1 MKLYVWELKEF
12 QSNCISSKKY
22 YLIEILKILTLVW
35 LDDETSRQSKVC
47 LQFWLTSFSFIIL
60 SNIAEAKD
68 TLGGAGAPWIMV
80 KNVDMLH
87 FSPIPIHQLLFLK
100 IWIPTICVIS
110 LFTFFYRILIT
121 LSWEKIFK
129 VIMLKRNSDGIYPKS
144 KLFRLPIK
152 SFSRGKNF

>member
-1 MKLYVWELKEF
+1 MKQAGNQKFVYR
-12 QSNCISSKKY
+12 
-22 YLIEILKILTLVW
+22 
-35 LDDETSRQSKVC
+35 SRQQ
-47 LQFWLTSFSFIIL
+47 LSFLSFHHC
-60 SNIAEAKD
+60 IAYIVNVKD
-68 TLGGAGAPWIMV
+68 TLDNAPWIWL
-80 KNVDMLH
+80 KSVDMLH
-87 FSPIPIHQLLFLK
+87 FSPIPIQQLLFLK

-152 SFSRGKNF
+152 SFSRGKNFQFSPASLRSSFDILETI